1 MKEDNT
7 YTINMVKNHIRTLN
21 VIDDN
26 VLNTLKTIPRKIFVP
41 KLYQSFSHVDI
52 SIPIGFN
59 QFMLM
64 PSVEAKILQGMDI
77 KKDEDVLVVGS
88 GTGYLST
95 CISSLA
101 NSVHSI
107 DIIKSFVDSSRQ
119 MVDKISSKNMIFE
132 TQNILDN
139 LSIIKNYK
147 VIIVTM
153 AMDDM
158 NIILDNM
165 DNNARSFIF
174 FSEKNQ
180 PIQKGAIVRK
190 TNKSSFIKE
199 FIIETHVESILTEKM

>member
-21 VIDDN
+21 VIDEN
-26 VLNTLKTIPRKIFVP
+26 VLNTLKTIPRKMFVP
-41 KLYQSFSHVDI
+41 KLYESFSHVDI

-95 CISSLA
+95 CVSSLA
-101 NSVHSI
+101 NRVHSI

-139 LSIIKNYK
+139 LSIIRNYK

-158 NIILDNM
+158 NIILNNM
-165 DNNARSFIF
+165 DNNARCFIF

-180 PIQKGAIVRK
+180 PIQKGAIVHK

-199 FIIETHVESILTEKM
+199 FILETHVESILKEKI

>member
-21 VIDDN
+21 VIDEN
-26 VLNTLKTIPRKIFVP
+26 VLNTLKTIPRKMFVP
-41 KLYQSFSHVDI
+41 KLYESFSHVDI

-77 KKDEDVLVVGS
+77 KKDEDVLVGGS

-95 CISSLA
+95 CVSSLA

-139 LSIIKNYK
+139 LSIIRNYK

-180 PIQKGAIVRK
+180 PIQKGAIIHK
-190 TNKSSFIKE
+190 SNKSSFIKE
-199 FIIETHVESILTEKM
+199 FILETHVEPILTEKI